1 MANKP
6 VNKPASGTGST
17 QSPRN
22 GSAVERRPSEQLL
35 QVVDRAVGAVPVV
48 ADAVRNAVEEWRKPE
63 RLNAELERAEARG
76 ADVRRQVTDQ
86 AVERAR
92 KARERVE
99 PVYKQRVEPVVRERV
114 EPVYRERL
122 EPAVR
127 KVRERI

>member
-1 MANKP
+1 MMANKP

-63 RLNAELERAEARG
+63 R
-76 ADVRRQVTDQ
+76 
-86 AVERAR
+86 
-92 KARERVE
+92 VE